1 MKKLFNFRLLV
12 LIGVLIMSVGQMWAS
27 KRVYIDVS
35 WNTNYADK
43 MMVHFWG
50 GTNNKFVW
58 ASKCSSD
65 WNYMYYADIDDD
77 ATTWQVCRGDALD
90 GSKYNYQNNVT
101 YSSNNKYKVNDWD
114 NNGSASSI
122 IGTVTGGHM
131 LFDNSDTKWSES
143 YKYFVI
149 GHDSHYSTYGGNA
162 SSYVVSN
169 TKLWCF
175 NIDAAAWPDAKY
187 FAVISHKSSY
197 PSADKAWSDIDTYAD
212 HKTSQYTSKYRLDDG
227 SIYMCVP
234 GSGAKPALTITYKSG
249 YSALNSTVTLRAK
262 VSTDGGSS
270 YSEANTPGALTASS
284 YKFTA
289 WNSCG
294 STTGTST
301 TLSAGSASSTFT
313 AGYTANTSVTAA
325 EVEGYTFMGW
335 YEGST
340 KVLDGRTGTMNPH
353 GAVTLYA
360 YYKANQYTVT
370 LNKQGTTSNTP
381 TGSVTA
387 TYGQA
392 MPSIA
397 TLPAKS
403 GYSFGGFYDAIAG
416 GGNCY
421 YNASGVSQRSYALTS
436 ETTLY
441 AKWTTSSIT
450 LNKNNSNVGS
460 SDGSIVFTYNKTGH
474 VSYTAATNTDDSYVL
489 KGYYTA
495 TSGGTQ
501 VIDQN
506 GTLVEN
512 VVVDEVTYTD
522 ASGKWVYEGS
532 PTLYA
537 QWKQTYSVSY
547 DANYPANAT
556 STGGSA
562 PTDATEYNNGATVTV
577 LGNTGSLT
585 AGGYTFNGWQT
596 ETGGGTHYAA
606 DETFTISAN
615 TVLYAKWVDIKTTVN
630 LVASPTNAGTFTI
643 GGDAATSFSAGLATS
658 PSVTAVPATGF
669 YMNTSATIWTDDA
682 NAKLTIWDDDAATT
696 TVGADGSGGTS
707 TLTAAFSAKFVLRGS
722 KDAGGDPAGGMAGWS
737 ATTNSSYS
745 SFSYEDGVYTIVA
758 ALTAQGTNYK
768 FRIYDVTTSRYHG
781 CSAAGQYIPDNTQ
794 WTLDGAGEGY
804 DVHFTTTVIGN
815 YTFVIDVTGD
825 HPKVK
830 IIFPVEPTY
839 SATIVNSNVSGS
851 NVSPR
856 GSVTLKPVTT
866 TAISA
871 TVPAGF
877 RFGGWTV
884 DSDHSSSVTF
894 GNASSA
900 STTVTAT
907 ASGATITATYSQA
920 GFIYFDDSN
929 SDWGKGGSANVHVY
943 FFNSNNGWYDTYNPS
958 DGKGDG
964 LVPANAIGGGA
975 MIRIGYTNI
984 YYFDYQ
990 TAGVTPTGYVGFTKG
1005 NCYNYYKVQN
1015 TSAAWRTDFNSSC
1028 YPMYVASSS
1037 YTTKNKT
1044 GYHSTGYWKN
1054 YNVTNSNVWLHGT
1067 WDTNKDGDGVDYD
1080 DYDAIEFTAVE
1091 SNSNIFKAEVELS
1104 NRDYWFYLHRS
1115 CKNEYLKNTGTI
1127 TTSVKN
1133 WEFTPGAA
1141 SNCKI
1146 TAPAPGKYIFTLV
1159 MNDDKIR
1166 LNVDFPLQANDLRL
1180 LHYGGYLKT
1189 TEGANHS
1196 HPSQH
1201 VSHLTEANT
1210 TVRDTISFFIDK
1222 DHKGSIKLQKCT
1234 NPGGDG
1240 GRGTWA
1246 DTLVSSSPVTID
1258 ISGITKT
1265 GIYNFEI
1272 VQTTNASGVRTA
1284 SINRLNNGGEG
1295 YEYDGKLYIRTNIA
1309 DGGWDDYM
1317 VARDNQLIYSTIA
1330 KSSGYDYYHMHW
1342 VPNGTNVKF
1351 CIANDYSHC
1360 ITDSLTGDTWIGG
1373 AADYDDSHQTLPH
1386 EANVRFMYNSEKNT
1400 ISRAYLNGAGL
1411 NQRFLVFQGDGNS
1424 YNSDGSVIAADAE
1437 KGLAANELEF
1447 DDKGNWVYQLDI
1459 KATTGAEVD
1468 VIGDYNSKTQN
1479 FITDQEMIV
1488 TTGGDGTK
1496 YPIRVVYDFKTNQL
1510 VSAWAPDGST
1520 ITVDMSVTA
1529 DMMLV
1534 RTCQDAAKQIHFSS
1548 GQKISNIQTMVGAIE
1563 FRKDSIVGRV
1573 SNFNGDEMSVSGNRA
1588 NRELMYYISFPFDVA
1603 IQDIYGIGQLNKE
1616 WYLQYYDGADR
1627 AAKGFF
1633 RGDGTTTFWKF
1644 MNITDTLWA
1653 GVGYSLLLDNE
1664 YFNTDGDGTVWK
1676 NIKAGGSVYLYF
1688 PSTEK
1693 LPANKVIKSGSAS
1706 VTLDV
1711 HEHTSGR
1718 TFEVNSKTLNHNF
1731 TDSHWNMMGVPLFEN
1746 KTDMSAYFDYTAD
1759 PSAMPAGGKG
1769 YFYEWDSIHNELS
1782 ICNASTYTFKSMHG
1796 YMVQY
1801 AGTVTFTGSSIQP
1814 ASIAARRALRNEEN
1828 YMLELQLLQN
1838 NQRVSRTYIELR
1850 DEACDTFALN
1860 EDVYMIY
1867 SSLPADLFTYAG
1879 NYDVSANVLSVQN
1892 HTIPVGIE
1900 VHKTGNYTFTMPSNF
1915 SGGATLVDTQTGERT
1930 NLALSNYTVSLPKGV
1945 CDGRFYIELDLNKM
1959 PTAIDGVEGGSLKD
1973 GKAHKFIENGVMYIL
1988 QDGKIYDARGARIQ

>member
-1 MKKLFNFRLLV
+1 MKKHLFLKSLLIAIGLLV
-12 LIGVLIMSVGQMWAS
+12 TSINTAWAT

-35 WNTNYADK
+35 WNTDYANK
-43 MMVHFWG
+43 MLVHFWG
-50 GTNNKFVW
+50 GANDKFVTTT
-58 ASKCSSD
+58 KCSSD

-77 ATTWQVCRGDALD
+77 ATTWQVCRGDGTGSGD
-90 GSKYNYQNNVT
+90 SKYNYQSNVT
-101 YSSNNKYKVNDWD
+101 YSSNNKYKVNGWD

-131 LFDNSDTKWSES
+131 LYDNSNTNWSES

-149 GHDSHYSTYGGNA
+149 GHDSHYSTYGGNT

-197 PSADKAWSDIDTYAD
+197 PSADKAWSDINTYAD

-249 YSALNSTVTLRAK
+249 YSALNSTVTLKAK

-270 YSEANTPGALTASS
+270 YSDANTPGELTASS

-325 EVEGYTFMGW
+325 EVDGYTFMGW

-381 TGSVTA
+381 TASVTA

-421 YNASGVSQRSYALTS
+421 YNASGVSQRNYALTS
-436 ETTLY
+436 GTTLY

-460 SDGSIVFTYNKTGH
+460 TNGSIVFTYNKTGH

-522 ASGKWVYEGS
+522 ASGKWVFEGT

-577 LGNTGSLT
+577 LDNTGSLT
-585 AGGYTFNGWQT
+585 AGGYTFDGWQT

-615 TVLYAKWVDIKTTVN
+615 TVLYAKWVDVKTTVS

-643 GGDAATSFSAGLATS
+643 GGDAATSFSAGLATN

-682 NAKLTIWDDDAATT
+682 NARLTIGDDDAATT
-696 TVGADGSGGTS
+696 TVGANGSGGTS

-722 KDAGGDPAGGMAGWS
+722 TLASDVTTAGMAGWT
-737 ATTNSSYS
+737 ATDNSSYS

-758 ALTAQGTNYK
+758 ALTSQGTNYK
-768 FRIYDVTTSRYHG
+768 FRIYDITTSTYHG

-794 WTLDGAGEGY
+794 WTLDGADGGY
-804 DVHFTTTVIGN
+804 DVRFRTTVTGN

-830 IIFPVEPTY
+830 VIFPVEPTY
-839 SATIVNSNVSGS
+839 SATIENSNISGS
-851 NVSPR
+851 SVSPR

-866 TAISA
+866 TTITA

-884 DSDHSSSVTF
+884 DSDHTSSVTF
-894 GNASSA
+894 GNASSR

-907 ASGATITATYSQA
+907 ASGATITATYSQD

-929 SDWGKGGSANVHVY
+929 SDWGKGGSANVYVY
-943 FFNSNNGWYDTYNPS
+943 FFSNNAWYDS
-958 DGKGDG
+958 ESGGKGPG
-964 LVPANAIGGGA
+964 MVPSVNSLYVGQ
-975 MIRIGYTNI
+975 MTRIGYTNI
-984 YYFDYQ
+984 YYFDYR
-990 TAGVTPTGYVGFTKG
+990 AVGVTPTGYVGFTKG
-1005 NCYNYYKVQN
+1005 NYYNQNKVQN
-1015 TSAAWRTDFNSSC
+1015 TSAAWRTDFDKDC

-1037 YTTKNKT
+1037 YTEVNKT
-1044 GYHSTGYWKN
+1044 GYHSTGYWKK
-1054 YNVTNSNVWLHGT
+1054 YNTTNSNVYLHGT
-1067 WDTNKDGDGVDYD
+1067 WEAVDYSD
-1080 DYDAIEFTAVE
+1080 ADAIEFTSTE

-1104 NRDYWFYLHRS
+1104 NRDYWFYLKRW
-1115 CKNEYLKNTGTI
+1115 CINETLKNTGTI

-1133 WEFTPGAA
+1133 WEFTSGAA
-1141 SNCKI
+1141 SYCKI
-1146 TAPAPGKYIFTLV
+1146 TAPTPGKYIFTLV
-1159 MNDDKIR
+1159 MNDDHIR
-1166 LNVDFPLQANDLRL
+1166 LNVDFPLQANDYRL
-1180 LHYGGYLKT
+1180 IHYGGYLKT
-1189 TEGANHS
+1189 TETANHA

-1201 VSHLTEANT
+1201 VSHLTEAST

-1234 NPGGDG
+1234 NPAGDG
-1240 GRGTWA
+1240 GKGTWA
-1246 DTLVSSSPVTID
+1246 DSLYSSSPITID
-1258 ISGITKT
+1258 ISGITET

-1272 VQTTNASGVRTA
+1272 VQTTNASSQRTVT
-1284 SINRLNNGGEG
+1284 INRLNNGGDG
-1295 YEYDGKLYIRTNIA
+1295 YKYDGKLYIRTNA
-1309 DGGWDDYM
+1309 AAGGWDDYK
-1317 VARDNQLIYSTIA
+1317 VARDNQLIYSNIA
-1330 KSSGYDYYHMHW
+1330 KASDYDYYHCHW
-1342 VPNGTNVKF
+1342 IENGSNVKF
-1351 CIANDYSHC
+1351 CIANDYSPC

-1373 AADYDDSHQTLPH
+1373 SAAYDDAHQTLPH

-1400 ISRAYLNGAGL
+1400 ISRAYLNGATL
-1411 NQRFLVFQGDGNS
+1411 NQRFLVFQGDGKS
-1424 YNSDGSVIAADAE
+1424 YNSDGSAIAADAV

-1459 KATTGAEVD
+1459 KATTDALVN
-1468 VIGDYNSKTQN
+1468 VVADYNSHTQN
-1479 FITDQEMIV
+1479 FITSQTLIS
-1488 TTGGDGTK
+1488 TKSGDATQ
-1496 YPIRVVYDFKTNQL
+1496 YSVRVVYDFKTNHL
-1510 VSAWAPDGST
+1510 VSAWTPDGST
-1520 ITVDMSVTA
+1520 ITADMSVTA
-1529 DMMLV
+1529 DMMLI
-1534 RTCQDAAKQIHFSS
+1534 RTCQNAAKQIHFSS
-1548 GQKISNIQTMVGAIE
+1548 GQKITDIKTMVGAIE

-1573 SNFNGDEMSVSGNRA
+1573 SNFDGDVIGENGNRA
-1588 NRELMYYISFPFDVA
+1588 FRELMLYISFPFDVA
-1603 IQDIYGIGQLNKE
+1603 VQDIYGIGQLNRE
-1616 WYLQYYDGADR
+1616 WYLQYYDGAER

-1644 MNITDTLWA
+1644 MNITDTLRA

-1664 YFNTDGDGTVWK
+1664 YFNTDGDGSVWK

-1688 PSTEK
+1688 PSTDE
-1693 LPANKVIKSGSAS
+1693 LPESKVIKSGSAT
-1706 VTLDV
+1706 VTLDAN
-1711 HEHTSGR
+1711 EHTSGR
-1718 TFEVNSKTLNHNF
+1718 TFEVSSRTLNHNF

-1746 KTDMSAYFDYTAD
+1746 KSDMSASFAYAAD
-1759 PSAMPAGGKG
+1759 PSEMPGDGKG
-1769 YFYEWDSIHNELS
+1769 YFYEWDSIN
-1782 ICNASTYTFKSMHG
+1782 NALCIRDASSYTFKSMHG
-1796 YMVQY
+1796 YMVQHS
-1801 AGTVTFTGSSIQP
+1801 GTVTFTGSSIQP
-1814 ASIAARRALRNEEN
+1814 ASIVARRALKNTEN
-1828 YMLELQLLQN
+1828 YVLELQLLQN
-1838 NQRVSRTYIELR
+1838 NRRVSRTYIELR
-1850 DEACDTFALN
+1850 DEASDLFALN
-1860 EDVYMIY
+1860 EDVYMVY
-1867 SSLPADLFTYAG
+1867 TSLPADLFTYAG
-1879 NYDVSANVLSVQN
+1879 DYDVSANVLSVQD

-1900 VHKTGNYTFTMPSNF
+1900 VHKAGAFTFSMPSNF
-1915 SGGATLVDTQTGERT
+1915 SGTAILVDTETGDRT
-1930 NLALSNYTVSLPKGV
+1930 NLAFSDYTVSLPKGV
-1945 CDGRFYIELDLNKM
+1945 CDGRFYIEINTKKV
-1959 PTAIDGVEGGSLKD
+1959 PTAIDGVEDGSGSLKD
-1973 GKAHKFIENGVMYIL
+1973 GQAHKFIENGQMYIL
-1988 QDGKIYDARGARIQ
+1988 QNGVIYDAQGKRVK